1 MPFAK
6 IIYFKGKTKDETYL
20 KRNETYV
27 EAMRRETYVSLQA
40 NERLKNKNVH
50 NSFIINYIKKRMRS
64 FKAKT
69 TAFCIG
75 LCLLG
80 AATAERAQAAPE
92 RVSAVEQTKLATG
105 RVSDSQSPL
114 IGATVMEKGTSNGTI
129 TDMDGKF
136 TLNVRSGATLVISYV
151 GYVTQEIKAGTDMRI
166 TLSEDG
172 HSVNEVIVIGYGTQR
187 REAVTGSVA
196 NVSGEKL
203 NQFAATNAAQALQG
217 RVAGVLMTQ
226 TSSKPGEE
234 MQIRIRGQRSLTA
247 SNDPLIVL
255 DGIPFMGQLSDI
267 NPADIKSMDILKD
280 ASATAIYG
288 SRGANGVIL
297 ITTEKGSMGTP
308 AKVSYNGYV
317 SFKKIFSKYPMMDGP
332 TFSKFRKAAG
342 LYQNSLDEDDN
353 TNTDWQDLYY
363 QTGVSHNHDVSVSG
377 GTNGGSYSF
386 GAGYYHDESVVPTEG
401 YDRVSVRGNFDQMV
415 GKWFRFGLS
424 TNNSY
429 RKSQGVNDMYGVL
442 SKSPL
447 ASPYDENGNLK
458 RYISL
463 PADDQTVVTKETV
476 KRDKD
481 VWLNENKGIG
491 TYNTLFGEVKCP
503 WVEGLSYRIN
513 IGLNFRSS
521 KGGNFTGTG
530 VNNKDANAVNGAG
543 ISENQ
548 TRNWTVENLVTFDRT
563 FAEKHNLN
571 VVGMYSAEQTTYES
585 TGASAQGIPADFFQY
600 YALDKA
606 TGQLNVNNYNYWQ
619 SGLMS
624 WMGRVMYSYDNKY
637 MLSVA
642 LRSDASSR
650 LAKGHQWHTYPAV
663 SAGWNIARES
673 FMENLTWIDNLKLR
687 VGYGETSNQSVN
699 PYSTL
704 GGLAVRNYNFGST
717 YKAGYY
723 VNALPNPELGWEY
736 SKTWNFGL
744 DFSLLSGRLFGSF
757 EYYIQKT
764 KDILLDVTMPSTS
777 GVNSYTGNIGNT
789 ENKGFELTLNGI
801 IIDNKDGW
809 KWEAGINLYA
819 NRNKLTKLTGADV
832 VKPDGTKE
840 PERDEANRWF
850 VGHPIDVIFDYE
862 YEGLWNESDL
872 KTGPDGKT
880 NLDILEPGGNLG
892 MIKVKY
898 TGDYDANGM
907 PVRAIGADD
916 RQIMSMEPDLIG
928 GFNTTVGYKSFDL
941 TMIGAFQI
949 GGKLISAIHSS
960 NGYLNMLTGRRGQLD
975 VDYWTP
981 ENTGAKYPKPG
992 GIQSGDNPKYGST
1005 LGYFD
1010 AGYLKVRAIT
1020 LGYNFDNLKAVK
1032 DFGITRL
1039 RLYATVQNPFVLF
1052 SPFNNE
1058 SGLDPETNS
1067 WATQNTAVA
1076 VEGYNGKH
1084 RMPIVGYNTP
1094 ATRNF
1099 LFGIN
1104 LTF

>member
-1 MPFAK
+1 M
-6 IIYFKGKTKDETYL
+6 
-20 KRNETYV
+20 
-27 EAMRRETYVSLQA
+27 
-40 NERLKNKNVH
+40 
-50 NSFIINYIKKRMRS
+50 S
-64 FKAKT
+64 FKAKK
-69 TAFCIG
+69 TALCVG
-75 LCLLG
+75 LCFLG
-80 AATAERAQAAPE
+80 ILSAQEA
-92 RVSAVEQTKLATG
+92 SAVTESVTSVQQTKQATG
-105 RVSDSQSPL
+105 RVSDSQGPL
-114 IGATVMEKGTSNGTI
+114 IGATVMEKGTSNGTV
-129 TDMDGKF
+129 TDFNGNF
-136 TLNVRSGATLVISYV
+136 SLNVKPGATLVISYV
-151 GYVTQEIKAGTDMRI
+151 GYESQEIKAGDNLRVE
-166 TLSEDG
+166 LKEDG
-172 HSVNEVIVIGYGTQR
+172 HVVNAVVVIGYGTQR

-196 NVSGEKL
+196 NIGGEKL
-203 NQFAATNAAQALQG
+203 NQIAATNAAQALQG

-226 TSSKPGEE
+226 TGSKPGDE
-234 MQIRIRGQRSLTA
+234 MQIRIRGQRSLSA

-255 DGIPFMGQLSDI
+255 DGIPFMGVLSDI

-288 SRGANGVIL
+288 SRGANGVII
-297 ITTEKGSMGTP
+297 ITTVKGSQGAP

-317 SFKKIFSKYPMMDGP
+317 SFKKVFKKYPMMDGP
-332 TFSKFRKAAG
+332 TFSKFRQYAG
-342 LYQNSLDEDDN
+342 LYQNSLDENDN

-363 QTGVSHNHDVSVSG
+363 QTGVSHNHDVSVAG

-415 GKWFRFGLS
+415 GKYFRFGLS

-429 RKSQGVNDMYGVL
+429 RKTQGVNDMYGVL

-463 PADDQTVVTKETV
+463 PADDQSVVTKETV
-476 KRDKD
+476 ERDKD

-491 TYNTLFGEVKCP
+491 SYNTLFGEVKCP

-530 VNNKDANAVNGAG
+530 VNNKDANAVNGGG

-548 TRNWTVENLVTFDRT
+548 TRNWAVENLLTYDHI
-563 FAEKHNLN
+563 FAEKHNVN
-571 VVGMYSAEQTTYES
+571 VVAMYSAEQTTYES
-585 TGASAQGIPADFFQY
+585 TGASAQDIPADYFQY

-606 TGQLNVNNYNYWQ
+606 VGQANLTGYNYWQ

-637 MLSVA
+637 MISAA

-663 SAGWNIARES
+663 SAGWNISREQ

-687 VGYGETSNQSVN
+687 VGYGETSNQSIN

-744 DFSLLSGRLFGSF
+744 DFSLFSGRLYGSF
-757 EYYIQKT
+757 EYYTQKT
-764 KDILLDVTMPSTS
+764 NDILLDVSLPSTS
-777 GVNSYTGNIGNT
+777 GVSSYTGNIGNT
-789 ENKGFELTLNGI
+789 ENKGWELTLNGI
-801 IIDNKDGW
+801 IIDNKNGW
-809 KWEAGINLYA
+809 NWEAGINLYQ
-819 NRNKLTKLTGADV
+819 NRNKLTKLTGALDENGNPV
-832 VKPDGTKE
+832 PDKG
-840 PERDEANRWF
+840 NRWF
-850 VGHPIDVIFDYE
+850 IGYPIDVIYDYK
-862 YEGLWNESDL
+862 YIGLWQAGEEAQMN
-872 KTGPDGKT
+872 
-880 NLDILEPGGNLG
+880 ILEPGGNIG
-892 MIKVKY
+892 MIKVAHDKAL
-898 TGDYDANGM
+898 DANGN
-907 PVRAIGADD
+907 PTRQIGEDD
-916 RQIMSMEPDLIG
+916 REVMSMEPDLIG
-928 GFNTTVGYKSFDL
+928 GFNTTVGYKGFDL
-941 TMIGAFQI
+941 TVIGAFQV
-949 GGKLISAIHSS
+949 GGKLISAIHSA

-975 VDYWTP
+975 VDYWT
-981 ENTGAKYPKPG
+981 EQNTGAKYPKPG

-1032 DFGITRL
+1032 DFGISRL
-1039 RLYATVQNPFVLF
+1039 RLYATIQNPFVLF

-1067 WATQNTAVA
+1067 YANQNTAVGID
-1076 VEGYNGKH
+1076 GYTGKH

-1094 ATRNF
+1094 STRNF
-1099 LFGIN
+1099 IFGLN
-1104 LTF
+1104 VTF

>member
-1 MPFAK
+1 M
-6 IIYFKGKTKDETYL
+6 
-20 KRNETYV
+20 
-27 EAMRRETYVSLQA
+27 
-40 NERLKNKNVH
+40 
-50 NSFIINYIKKRMRS
+50 S
-64 FKAKT
+64 FKAKK
-69 TAFCIG
+69 TALCVG
-75 LCLLG
+75 LCLIG
-80 AATAERAQAAPE
+80 MIGAQQASAATESVAAVQQTRQASGH
-92 RVSAVEQTKLATG
+92 VT
-105 RVSDSQSPL
+105 DSQGPL
-114 IGATVMEKGTSNGTI
+114 IGATVMEKGTTNGTV
-129 TDMDGKF
+129 TDFDGNF
-136 TLNVRSGATLVISYV
+136 TLNVKPGATLVISYV
-151 GYVTQEIKAGTDMRI
+151 GYETQEVKESSHVSVILK
-166 TLSEDG
+166 EDG
-172 HSVNEVIVIGYGTQR
+172 HVVNEVVVIGYGTQR

-196 NVSGEKL
+196 NIGGEKL
-203 NQFAATNAAQALQG
+203 NQVAATNAAQALQG

-234 MQIRIRGQRSLTA
+234 MQIRIRGQRSLSA

-267 NPADIKSMDILKD
+267 NPSDIKSLDILKD

-288 SRGANGVIL
+288 SRGANGVII
-297 ITTEKGSMGTP
+297 ITTVKGTQGTP

-317 SFKKIFSKYPMMDGP
+317 SFKKVFHKYPMMDGP
-332 TFSKFRKAAG
+332 TFSKMRQYAG
-342 LYQNSLDEDDN
+342 LYQNSLDENDN

-363 QTGVSHNHDVSVSG
+363 QTGVSHNHDVSVAG

-415 GKWFRFGLS
+415 GKYFRFGLS

-429 RKSQGVNDMYGVL
+429 RKNKGVNDMYGVL

-463 PADDQTVVTKETV
+463 PADDQSVVTKETV
-476 KRDKD
+476 ERDKE

-491 TYNTLFGEVKCP
+491 SYNTIFGELKCP
-503 WVEGLSYRIN
+503 WIEGLSYRIN

-530 VNNKDANAVNGAG
+530 VNNKDANAVNGGG

-548 TRNWTVENLVTFDRT
+548 TRNWAVENLLTFDRT

-571 VVGMYSAEQTTYES
+571 VVAMYSAEQTTYES
-585 TGASAQGIPADFFQY
+585 SGAGVQDIPADYFQY

-606 TGQLNVNNYNYWQ
+606 VGQVNLNNYNYWQ
-619 SGLMS
+619 SGLVS

-637 MLSVA
+637 MISAA

-673 FMENLTWIDNLKLR
+673 FMEGTKNWLDNLKLR
-687 VGYGETSNQSVN
+687 IGYGETSNQSIN

-744 DFSLLSGRLFGSF
+744 DFSLFNGRLSGSF
-757 EYYIQKT
+757 EYYTQKT
-764 KDILLDVTMPSTS
+764 NDILLDVSLPSTS
-777 GVNSYTGNIGNT
+777 GVSSYVGNIGNT
-789 ENKGFELTLNGI
+789 QNKGWELTLNGI
-801 IIDNKDGW
+801 IIDNKNGW
-809 KWEAGINLYA
+809 NWEAGINLYQ
-819 NRNKLTKLTGADV
+819 NRNKLTKLTGAVDANGNPV
-832 VKPDGTKE
+832 PDK
-840 PERDEANRWF
+840 ANRWF
-850 VGHPIDVIFDYE
+850 IDQPIDVIYDYK
-862 YEGLWNESDL
+862 YDGLWNESDVYPVTI
-872 KTGPDGKT
+872 KNEDGTTTETT
-880 NLDILEPGGNLG
+880 NFAILEPGGNIG
-892 MIKVKY
+892 MIKVAHERAL
-898 TGDYDANGM
+898 DENGV
-907 PVRAIGADD
+907 PTRQIGEDD
-916 RQIMSMEPDLIG
+916 REVMSMEPDLIG
-928 GFNTTVGYKSFDL
+928 GFNTTVGYKGFDL
-941 TMIGAFQI
+941 TIIGAFQI
-949 GGKLISAIHSS
+949 GGKLISAIHSA

-975 VDYWTP
+975 VDYWT
-981 ENTGAKYPKPG
+981 EQNTGAKYPKPG

-1005 LGYFD
+1005 LGYFN
-1010 AGYLKVRAIT
+1010 AGYLKFRAIT
-1020 LGYNFDNLKAVK
+1020 LGYNFDNLKAIK
-1032 DFGITRL
+1032 NFGISRL

-1067 WATQNTAVA
+1067 FATQNTAVGID
-1076 VEGYNGKH
+1076 GYTGKH
-1084 RMPIVGYNTP
+1084 KMPIVGYNTP

-1099 LFGIN
+1099 IFGLN